1 MTKNPRVAIEIPPLN
16 RILGRLEQGANPLIG
31 QVMQPWRTLL
41 VGVTNPTFALRP
53 LSVASGSIW
62 TPIPNPEQELQGIL
76 GGYLASIGKEGQ
88 RALPMLVSA
97 SRLPQDLPAAPEE
110 AAAQQQLTR
119 KMPWGLPPWW
129 QANVAAPPAPLVSLV
144 ELRIQEG
151 MGSLIRVLRRELE
164 GAIGSPKAREPWSR
178 LPVDLWERTLESI
191 ARSFAVAFSLA
202 ALRIPG
208 DALANMH
215 PLLWGIASGIL
226 PVGHMSYEGTQVQV
240 ATCIFLVA

>member
-1 MTKNPRVAIEIPPLN
+1 MTKKHRVEVEISPLN
-16 RILGRLEQGANPLIG
+16 KILGLLDRGANPLIEEVVR
-31 QVMQPWRTLL
+31 QWRTLL
-41 VGVTNPTFALRP
+41 VGVTNPAFALRL
-53 LSVASGSIW
+53 LSVVSGSIW
-62 TPIPNPEQELQGIL
+62 IPVPNPEQELRGIL

-88 RALPMLVSA
+88 RTVPMLVSA
-97 SRLPQDLPAAPEE
+97 SRLPEDLPTAPDEVL
-110 AAAQQQLTR
+110 AQQQLTQ

-129 QANVAAPPAPLVSLV
+129 QANVAAPPAPLVSLL
-144 ELRIQEG
+144 ELRIREG

-164 GAIGSPKAREPWSR
+164 SAIGSPKAREPWSR

-208 DALANMH
+208 DALANMR

-226 PVGHMSYEGTQVQV
+226 PVGHMSYEGTQV